1 MSVAVENFIKA
12 IYLGSKREHSST
24 RMGSIAK
31 KLCISNAA
39 ATDMAK
45 KLAKRNLLV
54 YEPYQKLQLTDQGEQ
69 LALGVLRKHRLWE
82 TFLYQFFDM
91 SLHEIHREA
100 ELLEHQTSDF
110 LADKLFEYLECPKFD
125 PHGDPIPT
133 SEGHIIEN
141 TNRFNLA
148 EADTDKTYSIA
159 QLQGES
165 KEFFDFC
172 TDHELK
178 KGNMVKVIKAYDTL
192 GMIEI
197 ECKNKNIIITKD
209 FSNQIYVEEKL

>member
-1 MSVAVENFIKA
+1 MSIAVENFVKA
-12 IYLGSKREHSST
+12 IYLGAKREHSST

-31 KLCISNAA
+31 RLSISNAA

-54 YEPYQKLQLTDQGEQ
+54 YEPYQQLQLTDRGEQ

-82 TFLYQFFDM
+82 TFLYELFDM

-110 LADKLFEYLECPKFD
+110 MADKLYTYLEYPKFD
-125 PHGDPIPT
+125 PHGDPIPDA
-133 SEGHIIEN
+133 EGHVEEN
-141 TNRFNLA
+141 SKGFILA
-148 EADTDKTYSIA
+148 KADLKKIYCIA
-159 QLQGES
+159 RLQGET

-172 TDHELK
+172 TDHGLK
-178 KGNMVKVIKAYDTL
+178 KGNAVKIIKKYEVL

-197 ECKNKNIIITKD
+197 ECRDKTIVVTKD
-209 FSNQIYVEEKL
+209 FSNQIYVEET